1 NRHDG
6 FAIAVSRI
14 GADDGGID
22 ALGIEDIFVWRI
34 RNRFTGVF
42 VQLRLGIERFQV
54 RDAAAEEDPDGRFG
68 ARTKMGPAV
77 GWTIA
82 RQRVALGDAVFEE
95 HGREGQAGEAH
106 ASVEQERAAGDAGA
120 AVRFWFSLK
129 RHALPC
135 LAYRDTI

>member
-1 NRHDG
+1 LISALADAGEPVADQQAGLAIGAIAGLKRHDG

-14 GADDGGID
+14 GADDVGID

-82 RQRVALGDAVFEE
+82 RQR
-95 HGREGQAGEAH
+95 
-106 ASVEQERAAGDAGA
+106 
-120 AVRFWFSLK
+120 
-129 RHALPC
+129 
-135 LAYRDTI
+135 